1 MATPTIYVVSDMR
14 TVRDDATGSYAVITN
29 TTQHQSRNGADE
41 RYHTA
46 LAAAAR
52 NTQYPLMSAVLMTN
66 DGFVIDSEAYK
77 HNVPEPEPELEPEPE
92 PGPEPEPNAE
102 EGE

>member
-1 MATPTIYVVSDMR
+1 MATPTIYLVTDFR
-14 TVRDDATGSYAVITN
+14 TVPDSSTGGYACLTN
-29 TTQHQSRNGADE
+29 TTQHQSRNGAEE

-52 NTQYPLMSAVLMTN
+52 GTYPVMGAVMMTN
-66 DGFVIDSEAYK
+66 DGFVLASDHYEHEAQ
-77 HNVPEPEPELEPEPE
+77 PEPEQT
-92 PGPEPEPNAE
+92 

>member
-1 MATPTIYVVSDMR
+1 MANVPTIYLVTDMR
-14 TVRDDATGSYAVITN
+14 TVPDSQTGGYACITN
-29 TTQHQSRNGADE
+29 TTQHQSRNGAEE

-52 NTQYPLMSAVLMTN
+52 NTQYPLMAAVMMTN
-66 DGFVIDSEAYK
+66 EGFVIESKSYAHEV
-77 HNVPEPEPELEPEPE
+77 VPSEPEPEDNGET
-92 PGPEPEPNAE
+92 

>member
-1 MATPTIYVVSDMR
+1 MAPTIYIVSDFR
-14 TVRDDATGSYAVITN
+14 TVPDSATGGYAALVN
-29 TTQHQSRNGADE
+29 TTQHQSRDGAEE

-52 NTQYPLMSAVLMTN
+52 STQYERYGAIMMTN
-66 DGFVIDSEAYK
+66 EGFVLESKCYEHEVQPVAEA
-77 HNVPEPEPELEPEPE
+77 
-92 PGPEPEPNAE
+92 

>member
-1 MATPTIYVVSDMR
+1 MSDTPTIYVVTDIK
-14 TVRDDATGSYAVITN
+14 TTPYKGGYAVLIN
-29 TTQHQSRNGADE
+29 STQHQSRNGAEE

-52 NTQYPLMSAVLMTN
+52 SEQYPVYSAIMATN
-66 DGFVIDSEAYK
+66 EGFVIASQSYTHE
-77 HNVPEPEPELEPEPE
+77 VQPEPEPEQT
-92 PGPEPEPNAE
+92 

>member
-1 MATPTIYVVSDMR
+1 MATPTIYLVTDMR
-14 TVRDDATGSYAVITN
+14 TVPDSETGGYACLTN
-29 TTQHQSRNGADE
+29 TTQHQSRNGAEE

-52 NTQYPLMSAVLMTN
+52 GTYPIMGAVMMTN
-66 DGFVIDSEAYK
+66 AGFVIAGEHYE
-77 HNVPEPEPELEPEPE
+77 HEQQPEPEQT
-92 PGPEPEPNAE
+92 

>member
-1 MATPTIYVVSDMR
+1 MVSAPTIYVVSDMR
-14 TVRDDATGSYAVITN
+14 TVKDTATGSYAVVTN
-29 TTQHQSRNGADE
+29 TTQHQSRNGAEE

-52 NTQYPLMSAVLMTN
+52 NSQYPLMSAVLMTN
-66 DGFVIDSEAYK
+66 DGFVIESKAYK
-77 HNVPEPEPELEPEPE
+77 HDVPEPEPEPEPE
-92 PGPEPEPNAE
+92 SEPEVE